1 MKRAMEKRRLFLPMV
16 DAQPA
21 RAWLESTKSKGMALG
36 LDNTARAVAAL
47 DLPPPTYETVHV
59 AGSNGKGTTVATL
72 GAALTEAGLQHIAFT
87 SPHLVRVEERVR
99 LNGTPVASATFDKAL
114 ARVHSMATTKGITLT
129 FFEATLLVALV
140 DAAERQPDVLLLET
154 GLGGRLDATR
164 AVPADVAVIT
174 SISLEHTDILGET
187 LEAIAGEKAAIARPG
202 KPLIVRA
209 VGDPAARARI
219 EDIAN
224 NAGSQTIDGTQGPA
238 ALQWVEVAEE
248 ATYFDEA
255 NLLAAT
261 AWKHL
266 KCADACAW
274 KEIRGLRWPGRMQE
288 VHTKG
293 SGNVWLLEGA
303 HNPSGMEVSCRELMD
318 DDRWTQPWMLLFG
331 STPQTDMEAMLS
343 PLVDL
348 CKQHPPAA
356 VVLTEPQFGR
366 YPGVPCAALEAALR
380 DRGFEATASFPQP
393 DDAVAWIEGRADEL
407 GVAHNVLCIG
417 SLYLQGNV
425 LQALGADDDE
435 ALAVVA
441 KD

>member
-1 MKRAMEKRRLFLPMV
+1 MVKRRLFVPMV
-16 DAQPA
+16 DAQSA

-47 DLPPPTYETVHV
+47 DLTPPTYETVHV

-72 GAALTEAGLQHIAFT
+72 GAALTAAGLQHIAFT

-99 LNGTPVASATFDKAL
+99 LNGTPVASATFDEAL
-114 ARVHSMATTKGITLT
+114 ARVHTMVRTTGISLT

-140 DAAERQPDVLLLET
+140 VTAARQPDVLLLET

-174 SISLEHTDILGET
+174 SLSLEHTDILGET

-209 VGDPAARARI
+209 VGDPAARAQI

-224 NAGSQTIDGTQGPA
+224 NAGSQTIDGRQGPA
-238 ALQWVEVAEE
+238 DLHWVEVPNK

-255 NLLAAT
+255 NLLAA
-261 AWKHL
+261 AVWKHL
-266 KCADACAW
+266 KCADAGEW
-274 KEIRGLRWPGRMQE
+274 LEIRGLRWPGRMQE
-288 VHTKG
+288 IHTKG

-318 DDRWTQPWMLLFG
+318 DDRWTKPWVLLLG
-331 STPQTDMEAMLS
+331 STPQADMEAMLS

-348 CKQHPPAA
+348 CQQHPPAA

-366 YPGVPCAALEAALR
+366 YPGVPCATLEAVLR
-380 DRGFEATASFPQP
+380 DSGLETTASFPQP
-393 DDAVAWIEGRADEL
+393 DDAVAWIEGQADEL
-407 GVAHNVLCIG
+407 GAAHNVLSIG

-435 ALAVVA
+435 ALAIVA

>member
-1 MKRAMEKRRLFLPMV
+1 MEKRRSFATMV

-36 LDNTARAVAAL
+36 LDNTAKAIEAL
-47 DLPPPTYETVHV
+47 NLSPPTYEVVHV

-72 GAALTEAGLQHIAFT
+72 GAALTAAGLQHIAFT

-114 ARVHSMATTKGITLT
+114 AHVHAMVTTTGISLT

-140 DAAERQPDVLLLET
+140 DTAERQPDVLLLET

-174 SISLEHTDILGET
+174 SLSLEHTDILGET
-187 LEAIAGEKAAIARPG
+187 LEVIAGEKAAIARPR

-209 VGDPAARARI
+209 VGDPAARAQI
-219 EDIAN
+219 EDTAN
-224 NAGSQTIDGTQGPA
+224 NAGNRTIDGMQGPA
-238 ALQWVEVAEE
+238 DLHWVQVPDE

-255 NLLAAT
+255 NLLAAA

-266 KCADACAW
+266 KCADADEW
-274 KEIRGLRWPGRMQE
+274 PEIRGLRWPGRMQE
-288 VHTKG
+288 VHSKG

-318 DDRWTQPWMLLFG
+318 DDRWTQPWMLLLG
-331 STPQTDMEAMLS
+331 STPQADMEAMLS
-343 PLVDL
+343 PLVNL
-348 CKQHPPAA
+348 CQQHPPAA

-366 YPGVPCAALEAALR
+366 YPGVPCATLEAVLR
-380 DRGFEATASFPQP
+380 DRGLETTASFPQP
-393 DDAVAWIEGRADEL
+393 HDAVAWIEGQADDVGET
-407 GVAHNVLCIG
+407 HNVLCIG

-435 ALAVVA
+435 ALAIVA

>member
-1 MKRAMEKRRLFLPMV
+1 MEKGRSFATMV

-47 DLPPPTYETVHV
+47 NLPPPTYETVHV

-99 LNGTPVASATFDKAL
+99 LNGTPVASASFDEAL
-114 ARVHSMATTKGITLT
+114 AHVHAMVTTTDISLT

-140 DAAERQPDVLLLET
+140 VAAERQPDVLLLET

-174 SISLEHTDILGET
+174 SLSLEHTDILGDT
-187 LEAIAGEKAAIARPG
+187 LDAIAGEKAAIARPG

-209 VGDPAARARI
+209 VGDPAACARI
-219 EDIAN
+219 EDTAH
-224 NAGSQTIDGTQGPA
+224 NAGNRTIDGMQGPA
-238 ALQWVEVAEE
+238 DLHWVEVPNK

-255 NLLAAT
+255 NLLAA
-261 AWKHL
+261 AVWKHL
-266 KCADACAW
+266 KCADAGGW
-274 KEIRGLRWPGRMQE
+274 SKIRGLRWPGRMQE
-288 VHTKG
+288 VHSKG

-318 DDRWTQPWMLLFG
+318 DDRWTQPWVLLLG
-331 STPQTDMEAMLS
+331 STPQANMEAMLS

-348 CKQHPPAA
+348 CKQHPPTA

-366 YPGVPCAALEAALR
+366 YPGVPCEALEAALR
-380 DRGFEATASFPQP
+380 DRGVETTASFPQP
-393 DDAVAWIEGRADEL
+393 DDAVAWIERQAEEL
-407 GVAHNVLCIG
+407 AVAHNVLCIG

-435 ALAVVA
+435 ALAIAA

>member
-1 MKRAMEKRRLFLPMV
+1 MEKRRSFATMV

-36 LDNTARAVAAL
+36 LDNTAKAIAAL
-47 DLPPPTYETVHV
+47 ELPSPTYETVHV
-59 AGSNGKGTTVATL
+59 AGSNGKGTTIATL
-72 GAALTEAGLQHIAFT
+72 GAALTAAGLPHIAFT

-99 LNGTPVASATFDKAL
+99 LNGTPIASATFDEAL
-114 ARVHSMATTKGITLT
+114 ASVHAMATRTDIALT
-129 FFEATLLVALV
+129 FFETTLLVALV
-140 DAAERQPDVLLLET
+140 VAADQQPDVLLLET

-174 SISLEHTDILGET
+174 SLSLEHTDLLGDT

-209 VGDPAARARI
+209 VGDPPARAQI

-224 NAGSQTIDGTQGPA
+224 NAGNRTIDGTQGPA
-238 ALQWVEVAEE
+238 DLHWVEVPDE

-255 NLLAAT
+255 NLLAAA

-266 KCADACAW
+266 ECADADGW
-274 KEIRGLRWPGRMQE
+274 NEIRGLRWPGRMQE
-288 VHTKG
+288 VHSKG

-303 HNPSGMEVSCRELMD
+303 HNPSGMEVSCRELLGAA
-318 DDRWTQPWMLLFG
+318 RWKQPWVLLLG
-331 STPQTDMEAMLS
+331 STPQADMDAMLT
-343 PLVDL
+343 PLVNL
-348 CKQHPPAA
+348 CRQHPPAA

-366 YPGVPCAALEAALR
+366 YPGVLCPDLETALLNQGVETTMSL
-380 DRGFEATASFPQP
+380 PQP
-393 DDAVAWIEGRADEL
+393 DDAVAWIERRAGEV
-407 GVAHNVLCIG
+407 GAAHNVLCIG

-435 ALAVVA
+435 ALAIVA

>member
-1 MKRAMEKRRLFLPMV
+1 MEKRRLFLPMV
-16 DAQPA
+16 DTQPA

-47 DLPPPTYETVHV
+47 DLSPPTYETLHV

-99 LNGTPVASATFDKAL
+99 LNGTPMASATFDKAL
-114 ARVHSMATTKGITLT
+114 AHVHSMATTTGITLT

-140 DAAERQPDVLLLET
+140 VAAERQPDVLLLET

-174 SISLEHTDILGET
+174 SLSLEHTDLLGET

-209 VGDPAARARI
+209 VGDPAACARI

-255 NLLAAT
+255 NLLAAA

-266 KCADACAW
+266 KCADARAW

-288 VHTKG
+288 IHTKASG
-293 SGNVWLLEGA
+293 SVWLLEGA
-303 HNPSGMEVSCRELMD
+303 HNPSGMKVSCRELMD
-318 DDRWTQPWMLLFG
+318 DERWTQPWMLLLG
-331 STPQTDMEAMLS
+331 STPQADMEAMLS

-348 CKQHPPAA
+348 CQQHPPAA

-380 DRGFEATASFPQP
+380 DSGVETTASFPQP

-435 ALAVVA
+435 ALAILA

>member
-1 MKRAMEKRRLFLPMV
+1 MKRAMEKRWLFMPMV

-36 LDNTARAVAAL
+36 LDNTARAMAAL

-72 GAALTEAGLQHIAFT
+72 GAALKAAGLRHVAFT

-99 LNGTPVASATFDKAL
+99 IEGTPVDSAVFDEAL
-114 ARVHSMATTKGITLT
+114 ARVHAMAVRTGITLT

-140 DAAERQPDVLLLET
+140 FTAEQQPDVLLLET

-164 AVPADVAVIT
+164 AVPSDVAVIT
-174 SISLEHTDILGET
+174 SLSLEHTDLLGET

-224 NAGSQTIDGTQGPA
+224 NAGNLTIDGTQGPA
-238 ALQWVEVAEE
+238 ALHWVEVPDD

-255 NLLAAT
+255 NMLAA
-261 AWKHL
+261 AVWEQI
-266 KCADACAW
+266 KCADAGTW
-274 KEIRGLRWPGRMQE
+274 MDIRGLRWPGRMQE
-288 VHTKG
+288 IRGKG
-293 SGNVWLLEGA
+293 SGDIWLLEGA

-318 DDRWTQPWMLLFG
+318 DARWTQPWVLLLG

-343 PLVDL
+343 PLVNL

-366 YPGVPCAALEAALR
+366 YPGVPCEALEAALL
-380 DRGFEATASFPQP
+380 DQGVETTASFPQP
-393 DDAVAWIEGRADEL
+393 DDAVAWIERRADEV
-407 GVAHNVLCIG
+407 GATHNVLCIG

-425 LQALGADDDE
+425 LQALGADDNE
-435 ALAVVA
+435 ALAIVA

>member
-1 MKRAMEKRRLFLPMV
+1 MEKRRSFATMV

-36 LDNTARAVAAL
+36 LANTAKAIAAL
-47 DLPPPTYETVHV
+47 GLPSPTYETVHV

-72 GAALTEAGLQHIAFT
+72 GAALTAAGLQHIAFT

-99 LNGTPVASATFDKAL
+99 LNGTPVASATFDEAL
-114 ARVHSMATTKGITLT
+114 ARVHSMATTEGITLT

-140 DAAERQPDVLLLET
+140 VAADRQPDVVLLET

-164 AVPADVAVIT
+164 TVPADVAVIT
-174 SISLEHTDILGET
+174 SLSLEHIDILGDT

-209 VGDPAARARI
+209 VHDPAARARI
-219 EDIAN
+219 ESVAK
-224 NAGSQTIDGTQGPA
+224 NAGHLTIEGTQGPA
-238 ALQWVEVAEE
+238 SLHWVEVPNG

-255 NLLAAT
+255 NLLAAAT
-261 AWKHL
+261 WKHL
-266 KCADACAW
+266 TCADAVDW
-274 KEIRGLRWPGRMQE
+274 PEIRGLRWPGRMQE
-288 VHTKG
+288 IHTKG

-318 DDRWTQPWMLLFG
+318 DPRWTKPWVLLLG
-331 STPQTDMEAMLS
+331 STPQADMEAMLS

-348 CKQHPPAA
+348 CQQHPPAA

-366 YPGVPCAALEAALR
+366 YPGVPCATLEAVLR
-380 DRGFEATASFPQP
+380 DRGLETTASFPQP
-393 DDAVAWIEGRADEL
+393 DDAVAWIEGQADEL
-407 GVAHNVLCIG
+407 GVAHNVLSIG

-435 ALAVVA
+435 ALAIVA